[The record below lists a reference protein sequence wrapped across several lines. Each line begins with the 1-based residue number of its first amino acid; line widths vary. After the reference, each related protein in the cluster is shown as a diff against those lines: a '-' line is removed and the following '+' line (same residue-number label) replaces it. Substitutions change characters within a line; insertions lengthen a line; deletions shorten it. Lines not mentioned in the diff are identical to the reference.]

1 MSAREVCKDHPWS
14 DNSFKYMLLWP
25 LLMCTSGIFELK
37 AVGLVKLMKEQ
48 SSYAL
53 NFNYWCAYNIAYSKM
68 FPSLTAWSVKKTML
82 MSDIIYDLSLC
93 TRRDSGLL
101 LLVLEGTLD
110 LISLFASMLVSSC

>member
-48 SSYAL
+48 SSSAL

-68 FPSLTAWSVKKTML
+68 FPSLTVWSVKKTML